1 MRESD
6 YIIRSLEELAEAEL
20 SGWPTEWTGF
30 NWPGYT
36 YEHTL
41 RVRNLSVSMARQLGA
56 DEWIVELA
64 ALLHD
69 IGRPEGEPHPDTG
82 ARRAEAVL
90 SELGIDSPTR
100 RSVCHIIQTHLE
112 KDSKYPKENL
122 VLYDADFID
131 ANYGY
136 VAFTR
141 YITIR
146 ASRNH
151 TVEET
156 INSAHELLAAFE
168 AKRGQVFTDIG
179 DAISSERFERMRFFL
194 DSLLQDLQAGT
205 VGRCGAV
212 DIARCIAADAHRPSL
227 VRQLEQMD
235 AVLSGSTVNGLE
247 SSVFLG
253 EFVKMLKAEIAG
265 ER

>member
-1 MRESD
+1 MEKFD
-6 YIIRSLEELAEAEL
+6 NIIRSLEKLVETEL
-20 SGWPTEWTGF
+20 SNWPTEWAGF

-56 DEWIVELA
+56 DERIVELA

-69 IGRPEGEPHPDTG
+69 IGRPEGEKHSDTG
-82 ARRAEAVL
+82 AQRAEAVL
-90 SELGIDSPTR
+90 AELGIDAPTR
-100 RSVCHIIQTHLE
+100 QSVCHIIQTHLD
-112 KDSKYPKENL
+112 KDPKYPVENL

-146 ASRNH
+146 ASRNM

-156 INSAHELLAAFE
+156 IKSAPELLSAFE
-168 AKRGQVFTDIG
+168 AKRGQVFTEIG
-179 DAISSERFERMRFFL
+179 DAISIERFGRMRTFL
-194 DSLLQDLQAGT
+194 DNLLQDGN
-205 VGRCGAV
+205 CGATN
-212 DIARCIAADAHRPSL
+212 IARYLAADAHRPSL
-227 VRQLEQMD
+227 IRQVEQMD
-235 AVLSGSTVNGLE
+235 GVLSGKDAISGLK
-247 SSVFLG
+247 SSAFLS
-253 EFVKMLKAEIAG
+253 EFVKMLREEIAG

>member
-1 MRESD
+1 MERFD
-6 YIIRSLEELAEAEL
+6 NIIRSLEKLVGKEL
-20 SGWPTEWTGF
+20 SNWPTEWTGF

-41 RVRNLSVSMARQLGA
+41 RVRNLSVAMARQLGA
-56 DEWIVELA
+56 DERIVELA

-69 IGRPEGEPHPDTG
+69 IGRPEDGKHSDTG
-82 ARRAEAVL
+82 ARRAEKVL
-90 SELGIDSPTR
+90 SELGIDAPTR
-100 RSVCHIIQTHLE
+100 QRVCHIIETHLD
-112 KDSKYPKENL
+112 KDPKYPVENL

-146 ASRNH
+146 ASRNM

-156 INSAHELLAAFE
+156 MEGAPELLAAFE
-168 AKRGQVFTDIG
+168 AKRGQVFTEIG
-179 DAISSERFERMRFFL
+179 DAISIERFGRMRSFL
-194 DSLLQDLQAGT
+194 DSLLQDGN
-205 VGRCGAV
+205 CGAIN
-212 DIARCIAADAHRPSL
+212 IARYIAADAHSPSL
-227 VRQLEQMD
+227 IRQVEQMD
-235 AVLSGSTVNGLE
+235 GVLSGSSTISGLE
-247 SSVFLG
+247 SSDFLS
-253 EFVKMLKAEIAG
+253 EFVKMLKEEIAG